1 MKRFFIYLIAFLPIV
16 YLLIRL
22 FIIDDVTDPIKY
34 IYTITGVGAT
44 VILFISIIISLLKEK
59 INLMKYRK
67 EIGLFGFFYAF
78 LHLTNFVVFDA
89 SFDFEFILKE
99 TVEKP
104 FIYLGM
110 IAFFV
115 LLFMAITSTKQLFR
129 KYNKYHKL
137 VYLSLILITIHWIM
151 AQKAI
156 SILQFIYILAIIIIG
171 YYKLIQ
177 QIGKNNWFNTSKIYF
192 NDVKYS
198 TNNL

>member
-22 FIIDDVTDPIKY
+22 FIIDDVNDPIKY
-34 IYTITGVGAT
+34 IYTITGVSAI

-67 EIGLFGFFYAF
+67 EIGLLGFFYAF

-99 TVEKP
+99 TLDKP

-110 IAFFV
+110 IAFFI

-151 AQKAI
+151 AQKSLNI
-156 SILQFIYILAIIIIG
+156 MQFIYIGIILIIA
-171 YYKLIQ
+171 YYKFLQ
-177 QIGKNNWFNTSKIYF
+177 QIIWNNKR
-192 NDVKYS
+192 
-198 TNNL
+198 

>member
-22 FIIDDVTDPIKY
+22 FIIDDVNDPIKY
-34 IYTITGVGAT
+34 IYTITGVSAT

-67 EIGLFGFFYAF
+67 EIGLLGFFYAF
-78 LHLTNFVVFDA
+78 LHLLNFIVFDA

-110 IAFFV
+110 IAFFI

-156 SILQFIYILAIIIIG
+156 SILQFSYIGIILIIG
-171 YYKLIQ
+171 YYKLLQ
-177 QIGKNNWFNTSKIYF
+177 QIMK
-192 NDVKYS
+192 KYK
-198 TNNL
+198 

>member
-22 FIIDDVTDPIKY
+22 FIIDDVNDPIKY
-34 IYTITGVGAT
+34 IYTITGVSAT

-67 EIGLFGFFYAF
+67 EIGLLGFFYAF

-110 IAFFV
+110 IAFFI

-177 QIGKNNWFNTSKIYF
+177 QIGKNN
-192 NDVKYS
+192 
-198 TNNL
+198 